1 MSDPTVQAPGVAV
14 DPGAVW
20 RALEE
25 LRPEVARFC
34 RNHLGD
40 AADAADAAQ
49 EAILAAFEAIEGF
62 RGAASLKTWVFRIA
76 HKRCLDRVRT
86 TLRRRTD
93 LAASLDRHP
102 ATAAPVDER
111 LASAQAAV
119 VLHRV
124 LADLPE
130 VDRSIL
136 LLRFD
141 HGMTFEDIGEA
152 LGIRGDNAKVRAHRA
167 IVRLRPKL
175 RALGLDP

>member
-1 MSDPTVQAPGVAV
+1 MPGPVRAPGVST
-14 DPGAVW
+14 DPGEI
-20 RALEE
+20 RRSLEA

-62 RGAASLKTWVFRIA
+62 RGDASVKTWVMRIA
-76 HKRCLDRVRT
+76 HKRCLDRVRR

-93 LAASLDRHP
+93 PYPSLDRQTSS
-102 ATAAPVDER
+102 TASVDDR
-111 LASAQAAV
+111 LASAQAAA
-119 VLHRV
+119 VLHRM

-130 VDRSIL
+130 IDRSIL

-141 HGMTFEDIGEA
+141 HGMGFEEIGEA
-152 LGIRGDNAKVRAHRA
+152 LGIRGDNAKARAHRA

-175 RALGLDP
+175 RALGIGP